1 MESSGKSKF
10 LVDGFPRN
18 EDNYTGWEKYMGDR
32 SKVGLVLFFE
42 CPEEVSNCHNCIF
55 TCRDVPTMV
64 GSNHYSDKMST
75 RTNSL
80 KYLHE

>member
-18 EDNYTGWEKYMGDR
+18 EDNYSGWEKFMGEK

-42 CPEEVSNCHNCIF
+42 CPEEVSNPWVHMLQGNA
-55 TCRDVPTMV
+55 
-64 GSNHYSDKMST
+64 
-75 RTNSL
+75 TNSITL
-80 KYLHE
+80 LCWNSESGSIPSNNNIGCF